1 MSRHRAHA
9 CHPHHHGCH
18 GHHGPS
24 HGDGPFHHHPFP
36 FIIMSR
42 RRFQRGHCPHPPH
55 GPPPW
60 VLELIGA
67 HQRPERGEVRWLVLE
82 AIEGEPKHGYAI
94 IQAIAERSRGA
105 YKPSPGSIYPLL
117 QMLEEME
124 LVECTAEGQRKLYS
138 LTEAGRA
145 ELDERR
151 EEIEQSWSRL
161 GGDFGW
167 TEAFDFHSLGRRVRR
182 TMRAIRMGVRRGR
195 IGPEE
200 IRRIK
205 SIFDQALGDVEAILR
220 GAAPADQPAGE
231 E

>member
-1 MSRHRAHA
+1 MSLHRTHS
-9 CHPHHHGCH
+9 CHH
-18 GHHGPS
+18 GHHDWHP
-24 HGDGPFHHHPFP
+24 HPPFP
-36 FIIMSR
+36 FAAMSR
-42 RRFQRGHCPHPPH
+42 RRFQRGHCPHPPPVHH

-82 AIEGEPKHGYAI
+82 ALEGEPKHGYAI
-94 IQAIAERSRGA
+94 IQAIAERSKGA

-117 QMLEEME
+117 QLLEEME
-124 LVECTAEGQRKLYS
+124 LVESVAEGKRKLYS

-145 ELDERR
+145 ELDEHR
-151 EEIEQSWSRL
+151 EELDQSWARL

-182 TMRAIRMGVRRGR
+182 TMRAIRTGVRRGR
-195 IGPEE
+195 IGSDE
-200 IRRIK
+200 IRQIK
-205 SIFDQALGDVEAILR
+205 SIFDQALGDVEAILK
-220 GAAPADQPAGE
+220 GTASAKQPADE